1 MTLKALALRMGC
13 VVLAVVPLGWCAGAR
28 PKEVA
33 VQSAKAANL
42 VFSRPEVHSSQCP
55 HASSARSGR
64 VAVPPRT
71 YSTLEALASLGE
83 GPFAGLPARF
93 LDLSP
98 RGNQLIV
105 ERPGAQSG
113 FDVRRQSGELI
124 LARKIVSAGSHALAE
139 DDRFYV
145 DGKGYKW
152 SRETDTDYEP
162 TLNPGGEAL
171 ATAVLNGKI
180 RAVVASPGG
189 ALQHLPP
196 EPDYTRAEMN
206 RLSGG
211 NAAMRV
217 GWYFMAHEPGVAAID
232 ASGQTVIALPSGR
245 LTVLLPEGTDQNE
258 AVAALDVS
266 IEANATDL
274 SIVPPFVMV
283 LYGGGD
289 AGVLARR
296 RSEAFPSGSRLDALR
311 GDGSLAWSV
320 RVPFLARQPPID
332 GNGRV
337 YLVGLGVAAIDLE
350 GKMLWLNPSPVP
362 VRASAF
368 ADGTLALARG
378 SELQIMAPDGS
389 VRQTLR
395 AGEELTSFPAIGPD
409 ASVWVASAK
418 TLYVAR

>member
-1 MTLKALALRMGC
+1 M
-13 VVLAVVPLGWCAGAR
+13 
-28 PKEVA
+28 
-33 VQSAKAANL
+33 
-42 VFSRPEVHSSQCP
+42 
-55 HASSARSGR
+55 
-64 VAVPPRT
+64 
-71 YSTLEALASLGE
+71 
-83 GPFAGLPARF
+83 
-93 LDLSP
+93 
-98 RGNQLIV
+98 
-105 ERPGAQSG
+105 
-113 FDVRRQSGELI
+113 
-124 LARKIVSAGSHALAE
+124 
-139 DDRFYV
+139 
-145 DGKGYKW
+145 
-152 SRETDTDYEP
+152 
-162 TLNPGGEAL
+162 
-171 ATAVLNGKI
+171 
-180 RAVVASPGG
+180 
-189 ALQHLPP
+189 
-196 EPDYTRAEMN
+196 
-206 RLSGG
+206 
-211 NAAMRV
+211 
-217 GWYFMAHEPGVAAID
+217 
-232 ASGQTVIALPSGR
+232 IALPSGR